1 MQKLCKIY
9 TEKTLFKMF
18 FQEMLPQSPTRSFN
32 IINIQIK
39 IKCRRIYVEVTQG
52 LKIMQKVT
60 QGGKYTKP
68 C

>member
-1 MQKLCKIY
+1 
-9 TEKTLFKMF
+9 MF
-18 FQEMLPQSPTRSFN
+18 FQEMLPRSPTRSFN

-52 LKIMQKVT
+52 LKIVQKVT